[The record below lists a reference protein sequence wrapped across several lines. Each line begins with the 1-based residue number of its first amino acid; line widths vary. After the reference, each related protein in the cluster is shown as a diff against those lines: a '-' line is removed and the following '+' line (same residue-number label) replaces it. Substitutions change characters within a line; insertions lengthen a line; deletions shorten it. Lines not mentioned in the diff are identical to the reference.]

1 MKIVKVAISDTLSSF
16 DMLYSYCVPAN
27 LQDSISVGVRVSV
40 PFGRGNSLR
49 VGIVLVLEVVEDTP
63 NKYKNVYSIEDQ
75 RPILNSEQIRLVY
88 YLVEHTF
95 CTYYEA
101 VKTIL
106 PAIYTIKVVDR
117 YYLNEDSLEG
127 CEISF
132 DELDYLDKL
141 RKKRTETSLSNA
153 IEKDK
158 NTLAVKS
165 LIKKGVIGIQKV
177 VNSKSIDSRSKM
189 LGVTIQ
195 YLSNSREYTLSD
207 AQKRVVDFILEHGAV
222 SSKEVEYSCHVSKK
236 TIERLESDGIVYV
249 YEYEPTPQDELQVDS
264 SPIVLTAKQ
273 RHVYNAIYDSLIVDK
288 SNCYL
293 IHGVTGSGKTAIFE
307 RLIQDCIALNK
318 TAILLVPEISL
329 TPQMVKRFKGR
340 FGKRV
345 ALIHSGLSLKQRE
358 DEYNRILNGY
368 ADIVIGTRSAIFVP
382 LQNIGIIIMDEE
394 GDSSYKSER
403 SPRYTT
409 KDIARFRSQNHNA
422 TMVLASATPSVES
435 YYLAKKGVYTL
446 LTLDRRYNDSELPST
461 SIVDMR
467 QERQNG
473 NTSDLS
479 NKLLLELL
487 RNLESNEQSILLLN
501 RRGYNTTVTCNDCG
515 KTIECKKC
523 SVSMTYHKANNSLI
537 CHYCGYTIDAVSSC
551 PYCNSV
557 NLRYGG
563 YGTQKVYEEVTKVF
577 PKARV
582 LRVDADTTYS
592 RYSHE
597 KCFSDFSEGKYD
609 IMVGTQM
616 VGKGLDFPNVTLTGI
631 ISADSMLYTGDFRS
645 YEKTFSLVTQVIGR
659 CGRGDKL
666 GRAILQTNNPDSYV
680 LNLAV
685 NQDYVSFYNE
695 EIALRRLNTFP
706 PICDICTIGLSS
718 VEERIV
724 QQGCNMVLDAIS
736 KNAQSIQNRFPL
748 RVMNPVKFSHERID
762 GKYRYKIVL
771 KCKNNVY
778 FRDYIRSVMN
788 TIHQRNVSKLYVF
801 VDINGEVY

>member
-1 MKIVKVAISDTLSSF
+1 
-16 DMLYSYCVPAN
+16 
-27 LQDSISVGVRVSV
+27 
-40 PFGRGNSLR
+40 
-49 VGIVLVLEVVEDTP
+49 
-63 NKYKNVYSIEDQ
+63 
-75 RPILNSEQIRLVY
+75 
-88 YLVEHTF
+88 
-95 CTYYEA
+95 
-101 VKTIL
+101 
-106 PAIYTIKVVDR
+106 
-117 YYLNEDSLEG
+117 
-127 CEISF
+127 
-132 DELDYLDKL
+132 
-141 RKKRTETSLSNA
+141 
-153 IEKDK
+153 
-158 NTLAVKS
+158 
-165 LIKKGVIGIQKV
+165 
-177 VNSKSIDSRSKM
+177 
-189 LGVTIQ
+189 
-195 YLSNSREYTLSD
+195 
-207 AQKRVVDFILEHGAV
+207 
-222 SSKEVEYSCHVSKK
+222 
-236 TIERLESDGIVYV
+236 
-249 YEYEPTPQDELQVDS
+249 
-264 SPIVLTAKQ
+264 
-273 RHVYNAIYDSLIVDK
+273 
-288 SNCYL
+288 
-293 IHGVTGSGKTAIFE
+293 
-307 RLIQDCIALNK
+307 
-318 TAILLVPEISL
+318 
-329 TPQMVKRFKGR
+329 
-340 FGKRV
+340 
-345 ALIHSGLSLKQRE
+345 
-358 DEYNRILNGY
+358 
-368 ADIVIGTRSAIFVP
+368 
-382 LQNIGIIIMDEE
+382 
-394 GDSSYKSER
+394 
-403 SPRYTT
+403 
-409 KDIARFRSQNHNA
+409 
-422 TMVLASATPSVES
+422 
-435 YYLAKKGVYTL
+435 
-446 LTLDRRYNDSELPST
+446 
-461 SIVDMR
+461 
-467 QERQNG
+467 
-473 NTSDLS
+473 
-479 NKLLLELL
+479 
-487 RNLESNEQSILLLN
+487 
-501 RRGYNTTVTCNDCG
+501 
-515 KTIECKKC
+515 
-523 SVSMTYHKANNSLI
+523 MTYHKANNSLI